1 MSIHINLIYCLSIMG
16 VRNFSDSELVDSLK
30 KGNEAAIA
38 EIYKRYW
45 RKLLAIAYN
54 HTKDKVAAEEIVQE
68 VLIKLWDKR
77 EGLQINS
84 LPNYLATATKFSVL
98 TAIYRQKR
106 RSDIAVSVFGNTLHD
121 FDDEKIYARFLQE
134 YINGVVE
141 KLPEKCRLVF
151 KYSREEGRS
160 IPQIAI
166 EMHIAEKTAEAHLT
180 KALKVIRL
188 SLRSIG
194 MVYVMFILNF
204 IH

>member
-1 MSIHINLIYCLSIMG
+1 MG
-16 VRNFSDSELVDSLK
+16 FKNFSDSDLVDSLK
-30 KGNEAAIA
+30 TGNEAAIT
-38 EIYKRYW
+38 EIYRRYW
-45 RKLLAIAYN
+45 RKLLAIAFN

-77 EGLQINS
+77 DQVQINS

-98 TAIYRQKR
+98 TAIHRQKR
-106 RSDIAVSVFGNTLHD
+106 RSDIAVSAYGKMVHD

-160 IPQIAI
+160 IAQISD
-166 EMHIAEKTAEAHLT
+166 EMNIAEKTAEAHLT
-180 KALKVIRL
+180 KALKVIRV
-188 SLRSIG
+188 SLRNVG
-194 MVYVMFILNF
+194 MFYFVFLQIFIR
-204 IH
+204 

>member
-1 MSIHINLIYCLSIMG
+1 MS
-16 VRNFSDSELVDSLK
+16 SLK
-30 KGNEAAIA
+30 TGNEAAIG
-38 EIYKRYW
+38 EIYRRYW
-45 RKLLAIAYN
+45 RKLLAIAFN

-77 EGLQINS
+77 DQVKIDS

-98 TAIYRQKR
+98 TAIHRQKR
-106 RSDIAVSVFGNTLHD
+106 RSDIALSVYGKTQHD

-134 YINGVVE
+134 YINGIVE

-160 IPQIAI
+160 IPQISV
-166 EMHIAEKTAEAHLT
+166 EMNIAEKTAEAHLT

-194 MVYVMFILNF
+194 MVYLVFLLN
-204 IH
+204 IIR